1 MGVMLR
7 PDEDPMPSEEEPAR
21 LAGLV
26 PGDID
31 RKHLEELRRNLDE
44 ELRDEKLALMEESPY
59 TFFRATNHLY
69 WSQLARD
76 TRLSRYGGM

>member
-7 PDEDPMPSEEEPAR
+7 PDEDPMPSEEELAR

-31 RKHLEELRRNLDE
+31 RKKLEILTFRNSELIPQSL
-44 ELRDEKLALMEESPY
+44 
-59 TFFRATNHLY
+59 FFVYFVSFVVPTTN
-69 WSQLARD
+69 
-76 TRLSRYGGM
+76 

>member
-7 PDEDPMPSEEEPAR
+7 PNEDPMPSEEELAR

-31 RKHLEELRRNLDE
+31 RN
-44 ELRDEKLALMEESPY
+44 
-59 TFFRATNHLY
+59 
-69 WSQLARD
+69 D
-76 TRLSRYGGM
+76 TIAAAHH